1 MAFPPKFTNIQP
13 LTPGRNATVF
23 KAVNAFVGRDVFLKL
38 YPIPPEDSLSALREP
53 QLLCQLAHQ
62 NLVKIF
68 GADVLSDGR
77 MLLEMELVTEGSFQ
91 DVIETEATRTVQW
104 PSVHESLRLILE
116 AAAGLS
122 HLHSNGY
129 VHRDI
134 KPANLVI
141 RKTGTRRQGVVTDLG
156 LASKLDQ
163 SGRAFASQHAR
174 LYRPPEVW
182 EGKGYSASSDIY
194 QLGIVLFQLLGGSL
208 DYSLSN
214 LSDADLKARVL
225 TGNVIDLD
233 SVGPHVEER
242 LRRLIRKCVCS
253 ETGRISSI
261 ADLVVGLNDVRVN
274 HIDWSYSLRPG
285 GFDLERIDSK
295 GARHQI
301 SVEVTGGKHVV
312 LRRKQ
317 TAGGKFR
324 AYGPSAMFEHKD
336 IGRCQRFRK
345 FIVS

>member
-13 LTPGRNATVF
+13 LSPGRNATVF
-23 KAVNAFVGRDVFLKL
+23 KAVNSFVGREVFLKV
-38 YPIPPEDSLSALREP
+38 YPIPTEDSLSALREP

-68 GADVLSDGR
+68 GADVLGGGR

-91 DVIETEATRTVQW
+91 DLIDNEATRHGKW
-104 PSVHESLRLILE
+104 PSIHESLRLILE

-141 RKTGTRRQGVVTDLG
+141 RKAGARRQGVVTDLG

-174 LYRPPEVW
+174 IYRPPEVW
-182 EGKGYSASSDIY
+182 EGMGYSASSDVY
-194 QLGIVLFQLLGGSL
+194 QLGIVLFQLLGGTL
-208 DYSLSN
+208 DYGMSH
-214 LSDADLKARVL
+214 LSDSDLKARVVN
-225 TGNVIDLD
+225 GDVIDID

-242 LRRLIRKCVCS
+242 LRRIIRKCVCNEPERMGS
-253 ETGRISSI
+253 IS
-261 ADLVVGLNDVRVN
+261 DLVVGLNAVKVN
-274 HIDWSYSLRPG
+274 HIDWIYTQLPG
-285 GFDLERIDSK
+285 GFQLEQNDSK
-295 GARHQI
+295 GARYQVL
-301 SVEVTGGKHVV
+301 VEVNGSQNKAS
-312 LRRKQ
+312 RRKQ

-324 AYGPSAMFEHKD
+324 AYGTPAIFEHKD
-336 IGRCQRFRK
+336 IGRCQKFRK
-345 FIVS
+345 FIAS

>member
-1 MAFPPKFTNIQP
+1 MAFPDKFTNLQP

-23 KAVNAFVGRDVFLKL
+23 KAVNAFVGRDAFLKV

-53 QLLCQLAHQ
+53 QLLCQLAHP
-62 NLVKIF
+62 NLAKIF
-68 GADVLSDGR
+68 GADVLTDGR
-77 MLLEMELVTEGSFQ
+77 MLLEMELVTGGSFQ
-91 DVIETEATRTVQW
+91 DVIDHEGIRNGKW
-104 PSVHESLRLILE
+104 PSVHEVLGLVLE
-116 AAAGLS
+116 AASGLS

-141 RKTGTRRQGVVTDLG
+141 RKAGSRRHGVVTDLG
-156 LASKLDQ
+156 LASKLNQ

-182 EGKGYSASSDIY
+182 AGKGYSVSSDIY
-194 QLGIVLFQLLGGSL
+194 QLGIVLFQMLGGSL

-225 TGNVIDLD
+225 AGSVIDLD

-242 LRRLIRKCVCS
+242 LRRLIRKCVCG
-253 ETGRISSI
+253 ENGRMASI
-261 ADLVVGLNDVRVN
+261 ADLVIGLNDMRVN

-285 GFDLERIDSK
+285 GFDLERVDAK
-295 GARHQI
+295 GARHLV
-301 SVEVTGGKHVV
+301 SVEVVASKHVV
-312 LRRKQ
+312 SRRKQ
-317 TAGGKFR
+317 TAGGAFR
-324 AYGPSAMFEHKD
+324 SNGSASFDHKD
-336 IGRCQRFRK
+336 IGRCQKFRK